1 MPRKPPNPK
10 PVQRSGDGP
19 GRWNYES
26 GSSPNTRTVPI
37 VRRPRPTAS

>member
-1 MPRKPPNPK
+1 MPHRPPNPK

-26 GSSPNTRTVPI
+26 GASPNITVVPI
-37 VRRPRPTAS
+37 RRRLRPTAS

>member
-1 MPRKPPNPK
+1 MPRKPSNPK

-26 GSSPNTRTVPI
+26 GSSPNTRTIPI
-37 VRRPRPTAS
+37 RRRLRPTSS

>member
-10 PVQRSGDGP
+10 PVQHSGDGP

-26 GSSPNTRTVPI
+26 GSSPNTRTIPI
-37 VRRPRPTAS
+37 RRRPRPTAS